1 MNVKNIKWK
10 KVKHKGLHIMIQLYE
25 IQEKAKLSDCK
36 SAVALKA
43 GAGGVDWW
51 KRGSRELFRVMEMFF
66 LDHGNG

>member
-1 MNVKNIKWK
+1 MNVKNIMK

-43 GAGGVDWW
+43 GAGGVDWME
-51 KRGSRELFRVMEMFF
+51 KGLKGTFRVMEMFF